1 MGAKTPGRDLPWP
14 DPFPCLRN
22 RAGGGGGG
30 SPGLTGLGM
39 WEAPSPENEPQ
50 ARCQRPTLPDGSS
63 GLVLAGPGNR
73 RGRSSP
79 GPLLDG
85 VGPPSDDAAG
95 PRAGLPITARK
106 SGNGRQPQRVAQL
119 RSDTGTGYWK
129 LVPGPPEPS
138 GNNPLPPVPSPNS
151 RQNPKPRRSLDSRS
165 TGTVADLVPDGSRTQ
180 TLNQSSSPGFPDSRP
195 ASGVRAGT
203 GVPWAPRTP
212 GLGHAPLHHHHR
224 HHHHHARVPCVRRF
238 VRGRG
243 VRPRQDVPHAGG
255 PPALRVRARLRW
267 APGAPAGLRLRRRH
281 LPRRVRAARRA
292 LPRPPGPARHVPRTL
307 PQYVR
312 AGWGRGLWGRGLA
325 ALWGRGLAKGQRR
338 RIGSSAGVGRNEEKR
353 GGVSE
358 REAHMGCET
367 GVRDSG
373 RGLRVQPEGRGL
385 GVEREWAG
393 RAEGVWLPARPGA
406 GPAGGTCG
414 GLAPAPDP
422 PPAPRS
428 QSRART

>member
-1 MGAKTPGRDLPWP
+1 
-14 DPFPCLRN
+14 
-22 RAGGGGGG
+22 
-30 SPGLTGLGM
+30 M
-39 WEAPSPENEPQ
+39 WEAPSPENAPQ

-85 VGPPSDDAAG
+85 VGPPSGDAAG

-165 TGTVADLVPDGSRTQ
+165 TGTVADLVPNGSRTQ

-224 HHHHHARVPCVRRF
+224 HRHARVPCVRRF

-307 PQYVR
+307 PQVVR
-312 AGWGRGLWGRGLA
+312 ARDVPA
-325 ALWGRGLAKGQRR
+325 PA
-338 RIGSSAGVGRNEEKR
+338 VVR
-353 GGVSE
+353 GGPDRQRPLRGVS
-358 REAHMGCET
+358 
-367 GVRDSG
+367 
-373 RGLRVQPEGRGL
+373 RGALSRALQP
-385 GVEREWAG
+385 
-393 RAEGVWLPARPGA
+393 RPGA
-406 GPAGGTCG
+406 
-414 GLAPAPDP
+414 LRQQQRHLHVLVSP
-422 PPAPRS
+422 PPGHLLPGPLHRRAPPGQLCRCGAERGAAVGPNLPPLS
-428 QSRART
+428 APPLFFSSLPLFRHP

>member
-1 MGAKTPGRDLPWP
+1 
-14 DPFPCLRN
+14 
-22 RAGGGGGG
+22 
-30 SPGLTGLGM
+30 M

-165 TGTVADLVPDGSRTQ
+165 TGTVADLVPNGSRTQ

-195 ASGVRAGT
+195 ASGVGAGT
-203 GVPWAPRTP
+203 GCR
-212 GLGHAPLHHHHR
+212 GL
-224 HHHHHARVPCVRRF
+224 
-238 VRGRG
+238 RGRPASATHLSTTATATATTTTTRACPVSADSCEG
-243 VRPRQDVPHAGG
+243 VECGPGKTCRMQGGRPRCECAPDCAGL
-255 PPALRVRARLRW
+255 PARLQVCGSD
-267 APGAPAGLRLRRRH
+267 GATYRDECEL
-281 LPRRVRAARRA
+281 RAARCRGHPDLRVMYPGRCRKSCA
-292 LPRPPGPARHVPRTL
+292 HVMCPRPQSCVVDQTGSAHCVVCRAAPCPAPSSPGQELCGNNNVTYMSSCHLRQATCFL
-307 PQYVR
+307 
-312 AGWGRGLWGRGLA
+312 GRS
-325 ALWGRGLAKGQRR
+325 
-338 RIGSSAGVGRNEEKR
+338 I
-353 GGVSE
+353 
-358 REAHMGCET
+358 
-367 GVRDSG
+367 GVRHPGSCAG
-373 RGLRVQPEGRGL
+373 TPEPSD
-385 GVEREWAG
+385 
-393 RAEGVWLPARPGA
+393 AESESEEENFV
-406 GPAGGTCG
+406 
-414 GLAPAPDP
+414 
-422 PPAPRS
+422 
-428 QSRART
+428 